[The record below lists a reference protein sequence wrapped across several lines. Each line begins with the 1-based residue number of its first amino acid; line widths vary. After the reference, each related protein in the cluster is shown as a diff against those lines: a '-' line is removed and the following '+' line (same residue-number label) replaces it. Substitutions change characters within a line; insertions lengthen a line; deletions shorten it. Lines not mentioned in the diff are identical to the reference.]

1 MLTFQFTGVDGLMTE
16 SEILTSGMVGKEVQL
31 LFDDSWT
38 SLSKTV
44 VFRAGDTSRV
54 VTEASSTVTI
64 PEDALA
70 RPFCRL
76 YVGVYGTD
84 TEGSV
89 VIPTIMAEGPM
100 IQYGADPMEDET
112 AKDLPVWQNL
122 QNQIGDLSLLETG
135 EKEDLVTAI
144 NELNAGQDTLDAGVS
159 ALESALTASE
169 SGLRDELGALRSD
182 LSALE
187 NALTTAES
195 ELQAEQETL
204 RSDLTALEN
213 VQTRMGDPTQL
224 ETNAKE
230 TFVAAVN
237 ELHRGLEQLA
247 QDCVG
252 FNATAAQLLID
263 ILSRGTYADDQ
274 TENIAALA
282 GELGAQVPVTGPVP
296 IVYWDFTTGSW
307 VDQIAGLEASCSEGA
322 TIDASGAHTASDSD
336 YIHIPLGP
344 DGATLEGNI
353 LEIKFGEM
361 TLEDTG
367 STMRLA
373 MAGGTYQPLTTGMI
387 WSIRDCWTAKS
398 SVSTEFTDLQMF
410 SGKVITGKP
419 SEDGTELHWYF
430 EDQFICAAV
439 PGFAPT
445 HVSLGSSVAAAYPLT
460 VEYIKIYP
468 AE

>member
-84 TEGSV
+84 TEGTV

-112 AKDLPVWQNL
+112 AAELPVWQNL
-122 QNQIGDLSLLETG
+122 QNQIGYLPLLETDA
-135 EKEDLVTAI
+135 K
-144 NELNAGQDTLDAGVS
+144 DTL
-159 ALESALTASE
+159 
-169 SGLRDELGALRSD
+169 
-182 LSALE
+182 
-187 NALTTAES
+187 
-195 ELQAEQETL
+195 
-204 RSDLTALEN
+204 
-213 VQTRMGDPTQL
+213 
-224 ETNAKE
+224 
-230 TFVAAVN
+230 VAAIN

-252 FNATAAQLLID
+252 FNATAAQLLTD
-263 ILSRGTYADDQ
+263 ILSRGTYTDDQ

-282 GELGAQVPVTGPVP
+282 GELGAQAPVTGPVP

-307 VDQIAGLEASCSEGA
+307 VDQVAGLEAGYSAGV
-322 TIDASGAHTASDSD
+322 TIDASGAHTASGSD

-373 MAGGTYQPLTTGMI
+373 MAGGAYQPLSTGMI
-387 WSIRDCWTAKS
+387 WSVLDSWTAQS

-410 SGKVITGKP
+410 SGKVLTGKP

-430 EDQFICAAV
+430 GDQFICAAD
-439 PGFAPT
+439 PGYAPT

>member
-16 SEILTSGMVGKEVQL
+16 SETLTSGMVGKKVQL

-84 TEGSV
+84 TEGTV

-112 AKDLPVWQNL
+112 AAELPVWQNL
-122 QNQIGDLSLLETG
+122 QNQIGYLTLLETDA
-135 EKEDLVTAI
+135 K
-144 NELNAGQDTLDAGVS
+144 DTL
-159 ALESALTASE
+159 
-169 SGLRDELGALRSD
+169 
-182 LSALE
+182 
-187 NALTTAES
+187 
-195 ELQAEQETL
+195 
-204 RSDLTALEN
+204 
-213 VQTRMGDPTQL
+213 
-224 ETNAKE
+224 
-230 TFVAAVN
+230 VAAIN

-307 VDQIAGLEASCSEGA
+307 VDQIAGLEASYSEGA